1 MFFTGFKFRS
11 PAGYLSERE
20 QAALIEYV
28 LTRVAAQPATNHE
41 LCQVLE
47 GRKEAS
53 ELSESTLNSLR
64 EFARQ
69 FIAVGKPLTQPKAAV
84 LARVQ
89 LVSRAVK

>member
-1 MFFTGFKFRS
+1 MFFTGFNFKS

-28 LTRVAAQPATNHE
+28 LSRAAAQPATNHE

-53 ELSESTLNSLR
+53 ELSASTLNSLR
-64 EFARQ
+64 DLARQ
-69 FIAVGKPLTQPKAAV
+69 FIAVGKPISQPKSAV

-89 LVSRAVK
+89 LVSQAVR